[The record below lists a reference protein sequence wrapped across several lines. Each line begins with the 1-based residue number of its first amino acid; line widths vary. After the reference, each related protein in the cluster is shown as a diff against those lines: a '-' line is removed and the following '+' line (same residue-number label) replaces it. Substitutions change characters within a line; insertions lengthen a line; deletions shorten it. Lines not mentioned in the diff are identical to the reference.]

1 VNAVLDGTPVVP
13 EADRAAVLDAIES
26 MDRVFGIFSVARAS
40 RKVDG
45 DVASWVERKM
55 EERATAR
62 ANRDFAAADRIR
74 DELASR
80 NIVLEDGPEG
90 TRWKVVR

>member
-1 VNAVLDGTPVVP
+1 MP
-13 EADRAAVLDAIES
+13 EVDRVAVLDAVES
-26 MDRVFGIFSVARAS
+26 MDRVFGLFSVAQAS

-45 DVASWVERKM
+45 DVASWVEQKM
-55 EERATAR
+55 EERAAAR

-90 TRWKVVR
+90 TRWKVVS

>member
-1 VNAVLDGTPVVP
+1 
-13 EADRAAVLDAIES
+13 
-26 MDRVFGIFSVARAS
+26 
-40 RKVDG
+40 
-45 DVASWVERKM
+45 M